1 MVFSFPFS
9 TVFGAPVTTVVTA
22 AEQAA
27 LGGKAL
33 PIAHDI
39 LLEKE
44 TNDLQL
50 SGGDLVLVADF
61 GAIEQEIAIRL
72 AFVFGEWFLDTT
84 AGLPY
89 FDNILV
95 KSPNLAAIRTIFM
108 DEILASAGVKGVLS
122 LSLDFDRQERSLTV
136 TFSVNTDL
144 GKLESTLVR

>member
-9 TVFGAPVTTVVTA
+9 TVFGAVVNVVTA

-27 LGGKAL
+27 LGGKSL
-33 PIAHDI
+33 PIAHD
-39 LLEKE
+39 LLLNKE
-44 TNDLQL
+44 TNDLQV

-61 GAIEQEIAIRL
+61 GAIEQEISIRL
-72 AFVFGEWFLDTT
+72 QFVFGEWFLDTT

-108 DEILASAGVKGVLS
+108 DEILASAGVKSLLS
-122 LSLDFDRQERSLTV
+122 LNLDFDRAARSLTV
-136 TFSVNTDL
+136 AFSVNTDL
-144 GKLESTLVR
+144 GQLDSELVL